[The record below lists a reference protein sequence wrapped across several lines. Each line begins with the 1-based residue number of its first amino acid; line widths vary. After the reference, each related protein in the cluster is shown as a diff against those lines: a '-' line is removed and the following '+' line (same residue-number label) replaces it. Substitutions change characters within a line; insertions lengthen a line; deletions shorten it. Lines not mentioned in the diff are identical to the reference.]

1 MPKRTHASAFA
12 GYKSSSQPT
21 GYSGRSSYRRGGSS
35 PFGLPAPPPL
45 RGRVARGFTRRSG
58 FYGRYFPNGN
68 ELKFFDTTLSY
79 NVDFTAEVPATGQ
92 VCLIPQGVTES
103 TRVGR
108 KCVIKSIGVKAI
120 VNCTYGAGTTVKG
133 CTSMWLVLDKQCNGA
148 AAAATDVTDGGPLPY
163 AQMNLAN
170 SSRFVILKRWD
181 HVWYPKAG
189 VSTAWGDESRFINY
203 FKKCN
208 IPLEFDS
215 TTGAI
220 TEIKSN
226 NVFLLAGCSGSPLD
240 DLVSVA
246 GNVRLRFSDG
256 A

>member
-92 VCLIPQGVTES
+92 ICLIPQGVTES

-108 KCVIKSIGVKAI
+108 KCTIKSILLK
-120 VNCTYGAGTTVKG
+120 GALAFVPAAAANA
-133 CTSMWLVLDKQCNGA
+133 TSTGYMWLILDKQTNGA
-148 AAAATDVTDGGPLPY
+148 AAVASDVFSNVTTQSALR
-163 AQMNLAN
+163 NLAN
-170 SSRFVILKRWD
+170 SSRFKILK
-181 HVWYPKAG
+181 KFKFTFNSGAG
-189 VSTAWGDESRFINY
+189 VTTAYNNVSMPFECYKRLS
-203 FKKCN
+203 
-208 IPLEFDS
+208 IPLEFSS

-220 TEIKSN
+220 TELKSN
-226 NVFLLAGCSGSPLD
+226 NIFLMAGADFTD
-240 DLVSVA
+240 DLIQMA
-246 GNVRLRFSDG
+246 GVCRVRFIDG
-256 A
+256 